1 MVAAAEL
8 GWGAAGHTAGG
19 FVAAGHGAGCLA
31 DGLGERHEVVGGGRR
46 RFKLTLVP
54 DQVPAAGGSQPTGM
68 PLAQIVGMGLRER
81 GKRTDDGGGV
91 RIDIGQRGHGRL
103 RTTVARATPG

>member
-1 MVAAAEL
+1 
-8 GWGAAGHTAGG
+8 
-19 FVAAGHGAGCLA
+19 
-31 DGLGERHEVVGGGRR
+31 
-46 RFKLTLVP
+46 
-54 DQVPAAGGSQPTGM
+54 
-68 PLAQIVGMGLRER
+68 MGLRER